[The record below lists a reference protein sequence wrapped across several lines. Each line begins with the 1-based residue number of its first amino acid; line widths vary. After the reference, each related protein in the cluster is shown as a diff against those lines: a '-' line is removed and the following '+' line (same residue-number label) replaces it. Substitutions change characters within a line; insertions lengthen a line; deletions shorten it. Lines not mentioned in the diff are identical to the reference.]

1 MIEQKNGVN
10 GSLTLGGYDAS
21 RFTPND
27 ISFTFAP
34 GPQRQLVVGLQSITY
49 SDSKTETPLLSDGV
63 LAVVDST
70 VPYLWLPE
78 TACTAFVNAFGISW
92 DPIHFLYLVNDTQHD
107 ILLKQNP
114 SVRFQLGNSQNGGS
128 SINITLPY
136 ASFDLNASYPLVK
149 EQSRYFP
156 LQRAPDDSSITLG
169 RTFFQES

>member
-1 MIEQKNGVN
+1 MIEQKSSVN

-34 GPQRQLVVGLQSITY
+34 TAQRQLVVGLQSITY
-49 SDSKTETPLLSDGV
+49 SDSTTETPLLSDGV
-63 LAVVDST
+63 LALVDST

-78 TACTAFVNAFGISW
+78 TACTAFVDTFGLIW
-92 DPIHFLYLVNDTQHD
+92 DGIHFIYLVNDSQHD
-107 ILLKQNP
+107 LLLEKNP
-114 SVRFQLGNSQNGGS
+114 SVVLQLGNSQNGGS

-156 LQRAPDDSSITLG
+156 LQRAPDDDSVTLG
-169 RTFFQES
+169 RTFLQES